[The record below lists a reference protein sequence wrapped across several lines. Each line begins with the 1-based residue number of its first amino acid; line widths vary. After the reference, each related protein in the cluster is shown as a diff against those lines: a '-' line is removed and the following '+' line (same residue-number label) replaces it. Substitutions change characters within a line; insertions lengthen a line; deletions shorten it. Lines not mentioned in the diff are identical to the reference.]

1 MSRVRGHILRLC
13 PFVHRLLVSR
23 GRRLRDPS
31 VSESAHRESSSTRV
45 PLPEARGDGARRTSD
60 VWRRLGM
67 SGEALWPS
75 GAARRTLSY
84 GYAVAMVGVA
94 AVNAINVI
102 TTHHEKPRY
111 GLAAPIIWEVSS
123 WVTFIMFLWIA
134 WVAYRIAPP
143 TVRPRWRLLVHAPAV
158 ALFSLG
164 HVAGF
169 IVLRKLIYWLVGW
182 SYDYGGF
189 FANFAYELGK
199 DAFGYVLFVAAL
211 ALIENL
217 LRQQR
222 PIETPT
228 QTPTFDVRDGAKLTR
243 VRLDAV
249 LAVASAGNY
258 VEFVLAGGSRLLM
271 RSPLSAIEKE
281 LGPRGFLRTHRSW
294 LVNAAQVT
302 ALRPEGS
309 GDYAVELGNVV
320 VPLSRR
326 FPEAL
331 ARLRSGHASPS
342 APA

>member
-1 MSRVRGHILRLC
+1 M
-13 PFVHRLLVSR
+13 
-23 GRRLRDPS
+23 
-31 VSESAHRESSSTRV
+31 T
-45 PLPEARGDGARRTSD
+45 GDG
-60 VWRRLGM
+60 WRPRGI

-75 GAARRTLSY
+75 GVARRTLSY

-102 TTHHEKPRY
+102 TTRHEKPGY
-111 GLAAPIIWEVSS
+111 GLGAPIIWEGSS
-123 WVTFIMFLWIA
+123 WVTFMMCLWIA
-134 WVAYRIAPP
+134 WLAYRIAPP
-143 TVRPRWRLLVHAPAV
+143 AIRPRWRLLVHAPAA

-169 IVLRKLIYWLVGW
+169 IVLRKLTYWLVGW
-182 SYDYGGF
+182 SYDYGGL

-211 ALIENL
+211 ALIEHL

-222 PIETPT
+222 PVETPA
-228 QTPTFDVRDGAKLTR
+228 QTPTFDIRDGAKLTR
-243 VRLDAV
+243 VHLDQV

-258 VEFVLAGGSRLLM
+258 VEFVLAGGRRHLM
-271 RSPLSAIEKE
+271 RSPLSAIERQ
-281 LGPRGFLRTHRSW
+281 LGSKGFLRTHRSW

-302 ALRPEGS
+302 ALTPEGS
-309 GDYAVELGNVV
+309 GDYAVELGNVI

-331 ARLRSGHASPS
+331 AILRSGRA
-342 APA
+342 APRAPG